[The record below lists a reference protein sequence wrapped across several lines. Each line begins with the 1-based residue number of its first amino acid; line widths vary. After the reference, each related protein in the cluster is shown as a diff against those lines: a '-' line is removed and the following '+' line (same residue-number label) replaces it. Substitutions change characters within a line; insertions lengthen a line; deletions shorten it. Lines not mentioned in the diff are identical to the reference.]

1 MSSLSEL
8 LSPEDRV
15 TKSMEFAE
23 DLHKKSEFCSKQE
36 AEKEQI
42 FPKPGEKVSS
52 DAKKFIERLKTVR
65 NELNKLDEEI
75 KFECAKFSEDVK
87 YFAEFQTGHTSPL
100 ASNYCVMM
108 VPSLLRYQ
116 GLRPL
121 DEESRAKD
129 L

>member
-1 MSSLSEL
+1 
-8 LSPEDRV
+8 
-15 TKSMEFAE
+15 MEFAE

-36 AEKEQI
+36 GEKEQI

-87 YFAEFQTGHTSPL
+87 YFAEFQTGINL
-100 ASNYCVMM
+100 GLVMIM
-108 VPSLLRYQ
+108 TDS
-116 GLRPL
+116 
-121 DEESRAKD
+121 
-129 L
+129 

>member
-1 MSSLSEL
+1 
-8 LSPEDRV
+8 
-15 TKSMEFAE
+15 MEFAE
-23 DLHKKSEFCSKQE
+23 DLHKKSEFCGKQE

-87 YFAEFQTGHTSPL
+87 YFAEFQTGHT
-100 ASNYCVMM
+100 
-108 VPSLLRYQ
+108 LL
-116 GLRPL
+116 LVIT
-121 DEESRAKD
+121 ES
-129 L
+129 

>member
-1 MSSLSEL
+1 MRTGAATQTELLMSSLSEL

-87 YFAEFQTGHTSPL
+87 YFAEFQTGHTHTS
-100 ASNYCVMM
+100 C
-108 VPSLLRYQ
+108 
-116 GLRPL
+116 
-121 DEESRAKD
+121 
-129 L
+129 